1 VRKKTIALA
10 CIVLL
15 FCPSLAVA
23 EETGKPVWE
32 TALGSR
38 VVSTSITP
46 DGTLVAAGTQENGGV
61 VLLDSEGKDLWNYPT
76 GCPVFQV
83 SASQDGNLI
92 AVASDK
98 VRIFNRNGKIVS
110 QFEDDYYAFGAAM
123 SGDGT
128 YVAAG
133 YDNNQ
138 VVLMT
143 ADGKRRWTQVL
154 EDDPKALALSFNGSV
169 IAAGGK
175 DALVSAF
182 DNEGNPLWTF
192 DTGKAVTSLS
202 VSPEGDY
209 VAAGS
214 LNYFVYLFNRNGT
227 VLWKY
232 NTHERVY
239 GVAVSSDGAYVA
251 ASSGHTVTLLTRA
264 GDVVRTYDIG
274 HPVFGAAITPDGTK
288 IAVGTGTGGEGAVLL
303 QGADTPLTYDG
314 PAPENASAPQEMK
327 SMAATEQT
335 EQDRDP
341 HLLRSFLLEGKDS
354 VPEIAHEFDGATIA
368 GIVRQDVG
376 TASQVAV
383 RMTVGKEW
391 AEDHGGSGN
400 IRIVTVAP
408 DAVDRY
414 PLRAEVLKTEF
425 IGYDPEEHLVFEGY
439 SPYPVT
445 KYGMMAEGDANGM
458 EPAGEEDLPIP
469 DLFWREGYDNATGDM
484 PAGNGSGGN
493 ETVSEVKSVNETTGD
508 GTFPT
513 LPLQIPRPPS
523 FGE

>member
-1 VRKKTIALA
+1 LKKKAIALA

-46 DGTLVAAGTQENGGV
+46 GGDLVAAGTQESGGV
-61 VLLDSEGKDLWNYPT
+61 VLLDRTGKELWTYPT

-83 SASQDGNLI
+83 SSSDDGNLI

-98 VRIFNRNGKIVS
+98 VRVLNRNGDIVT
-110 QFEDDYYAFGAAM
+110 QVEDDYYAYGAAI
-123 SGDGT
+123 SGDGK

-138 VVLMT
+138 LVLLT

-154 EDDPKALALSFNGSV
+154 EGDPKALALSFDGSV

-175 DALVSAF
+175 DALVSVF
-182 DNEGNPLWTF
+182 DNQGTPLWTF
-192 DTGKAVTSLS
+192 DTGKAVTSIS

-214 LNYFVYLFNRNGT
+214 LNYFVYLFDRNGT

-232 NTHERVY
+232 NTQERVY
-239 GVAVSSDGAYVA
+239 GVAVSENGAYVA
-251 ASSGHTVTLLTRA
+251 ASSGHTVTLFTRA

-274 HPVFGAAITPDGTK
+274 HPVFGIAITPDGTE

-303 QGADTPLTYDG
+303 RGADKPVKPEE
-314 PAPENASAPQEMK
+314 PAPENMSAPQEMK
-327 SMAATEQT
+327 SMAAAEQPG
-335 EQDRDP
+335 QNKDP
-341 HLLRSFLLEGKDS
+341 YLLRSFLLGGEDY
-354 VPEIAHEFDGATIA
+354 VPEIAHEFDGVAIA
-368 GIVRQDVG
+368 GIVRQDAG
-376 TASQVAV
+376 TGPQVVV
-383 RMTVGKEW
+383 RMIVEKEW

-400 IRIVTVAP
+400 IRLVTVAP
-408 DAVDRY
+408 DAIDH
-414 PLRAEVLKTEF
+414 PLRAEVMKTEF
-425 IGYDPEEHLVFEGY
+425 IGYDPEDRLVFEGY

-445 KYGMMAEGDANGM
+445 KYGMMAEGEENGM
-458 EPAGEEDLPIP
+458 EPAGEEEIPIP
-469 DLFWREGYDNATGDM
+469 DLFWREGHDNATGDV
-484 PAGNGSGGN
+484 PAENGASGN
-493 ETVSEVKSVNETTGD
+493 ETVADEKVGNDTTED

-513 LPLQIPRPPS
+513 LPLQIPQPP
-523 FGE
+523 FFEE